1 MTPSAYGLA
10 EKIFRILAAAE
21 AKAHGVPEN
30 EVHFHEVGAV
40 DSIGDIAS
48 AAVLLD
54 SLGVE
59 QVIVSALSE
68 GTGTVRCQHG
78 ILPVPVPA
86 VANIVADN
94 DLSLRITEERGELV
108 TPTGAAIAA
117 AVRTGDRL
125 PRQFRVK
132 KIGMGAGK
140 RAYERP
146 SFLRAMVLEWDE
158 ERQKDTVV
166 KLETNVDDCTGEA
179 LGYVMER
186 LLEAGA
192 RDVFYTPVT
201 MKKQRPGVL
210 LTILC
215 DEERRE
221 ALEGILFRE
230 TTTIG
235 LRRTVMER
243 TVLPRRTEVVE
254 TTLGPVQ
261 VKRVEAPEGER
272 CWPEYESVAK
282 ICRTTGKSWQDVTKQ
297 LTKEL

>member
-40 DSIGDIAS
+40 DSIVDIAS

-210 LTILC
+210 LTILR
-215 DEERRE
+215 DEERRD

-235 LRRTVMER
+235 LRRTVM
-243 TVLPRRTEVVE
+243 
-254 TTLGPVQ
+254 
-261 VKRVEAPEGER
+261 
-272 CWPEYESVAK
+272 
-282 ICRTTGKSWQDVTKQ
+282 
-297 LTKEL
+297 